1 MTIRSG
7 LLLSQAHF
15 RTCKT
20 AVITMFGRRR
30 RPILGAAVVVGAS
43 RAAAR
48 HEVERQAVM
57 NTQRELE
64 IQREVE
70 LRRRNEE
77 EQERRMQRAVDEA
90 IQKAAVENPA
100 PQHSVAALATPPP
113 PQQYYS
119 TQSPIPVQPQ
129 DVGLLATMPGQ
140 PYTPG
145 PNVPPS
151 IQPGQLM
158 PSPPQP
164 PAYSPRSLS
173 QDGGPSAQGISPTVP
188 ATGSTTKY
196 CTQCGF
202 ACQVVDR
209 FCRQCGAKQVGSEGK
224 VE

>member
-1 MTIRSG
+1 
-7 LLLSQAHF
+7 
-15 RTCKT
+15 
-20 AVITMFGRRR
+20 MFGRRR

-48 HEVERQAVM
+48 HEVQRQAVM
-57 NTQRELE
+57 DTQRELE

-90 IQKAAVENPA
+90 VQKAAVENPV
-100 PQHSVAALATPPP
+100 PQPSTAAFAPPP

-119 TQSPIPVQPQ
+119 TQSPIPVQTQ
-129 DVGLLATMPGQ
+129 DAGLLAAMPGQ
-140 PYTPG
+140 QPYIPG
-145 PNVPPS
+145 PNLSPS
-151 IQPGQLM
+151 IQPEQLM

-173 QDGGPSAQGISPTVP
+173 QDGRPRSAQGVSPTVP
-188 ATGSTTKY
+188 ATGPTTKY

-202 ACQVVDR
+202 ACQVGDR
-209 FCRQCGAKQVGSEGK
+209 FCRQCGTKQVGSEGK

>member
-1 MTIRSG
+1 
-7 LLLSQAHF
+7 
-15 RTCKT
+15 
-20 AVITMFGRRR
+20 MFGRRR

-43 RAAAR
+43 RSAAR
-48 HEVERQAVM
+48 HEVQRQAAM
-57 NTQRELE
+57 DTQRELE

-90 IQKAAVENPA
+90 IQKAAVENPP
-100 PQHSVAALATPPP
+100 PQQSAAALAPPP

-119 TQSPIPVQPQ
+119 AQSPIPVQTQ
-129 DVGLLATMPGQ
+129 DMGFLATMPGQ

-145 PNVPPS
+145 TNVSPS
-151 IQPGQLM
+151 IQPEQLM
-158 PSPPQP
+158 PSPLQP

-173 QDGGPSAQGISPTVP
+173 QDGRPRSAQGISPTVP
-188 ATGSTTKY
+188 AAGLTTKY

-202 ACQVVDR
+202 ACQVGDR
-209 FCRQCGAKQVGSEGK
+209 FCRQCGAKQVGPEGK